1 MKKFMRKLRKHE
13 KIVRAAVALVV
24 LGVARFVF
32 EDAGIVYPI
41 LCGVSALLAGGD
53 VLSEAVVNIFHGEV
67 FDENFLMCIA
77 AVGAFFI
84 GEYPEAAAVM
94 IFYQVGEYFQQR
106 AVGKS
111 RASISALMDI
121 RPDIAHLVGDDGTVR
136 DADPSDVAVGQ
147 MIEIRP
153 GERVPVDAKI
163 VEGQSWLDTSAL
175 SGESVPREV
184 RAGDEIFG
192 GSVNTS
198 GLLTARV
205 ERVFAESAVSRMLE
219 LVENASDKKAKAE
232 NFITSFARWY
242 TPTVVGLAAALAILP
257 PIFAGHFSDWLYRAL
272 VFLVVSC
279 PCALVISVPLGFFG
293 GIGGAAGQGVMVK
306 GGNYMET
313 LAGVDT
319 VLMDKTGTLTRGS
332 FDVQRVE
339 PKGMTEDELVDLVA
353 HAEMVS
359 PHPMAK
365 AVLTYYGKQTDASR
379 IGAAEEI
386 AGCGARA
393 LVDGHVI
400 CAGRRT
406 WIAEITGEEIAPA
419 DYAAIYVAVDGK
431 YAGFIEVADA
441 VKPDAKQAVA
451 DLKKAGVKRVVM
463 LTGDNEAIARRVAAE
478 LGIDEVHAELLPD
491 GKVDC
496 AEKIMQE
503 SGTTAFVGD
512 GINDAPLLARAD
524 VGIAMG
530 ALGSDAAIEAADV
543 VIMNDE
549 PSRIALAMAIA
560 RKTMAIVRGNVVLSL
575 AVKFAVLV
583 LAALGVVGMWTAVFA
598 DVGVAM
604 LAILNSMRTLRFAK
618 KVR

>member
-1 MKKFMRKLRKHE
+1 MTKKQKKMLTRIIICAVML
-13 KIVRAAVALVV
+13 VALQF
-24 LGVARFVF
+24 LPITGIPRFALYLAAYLVIGY
-32 EDAGIVYPI
+32 DILKKAGKGI
-41 LCGVSALLAGGD
+41 GNGR
-53 VLSEAVVNIFHGEV
+53 V
-67 FDENFLMCIA
+67 FDENFLMAIA
-77 AVGAFFI
+77 TIGAFALAI
-84 GEYPEAAAVM
+84 YEKSGDYNEAIAVM
-94 IFYQVGEYFQQR
+94 LFYQVGELFQSY

-111 RASISALMDI
+111 RKNISALMDI
-121 RPDIAHLVGDDGTVR
+121 RPDYANIEVDGKLEKVDPDEVSVGSIIV
-136 DADPSDVAVGQ
+136 VQ
-147 MIEIRP
+147 P
-153 GERVPVDAKI
+153 GEKVPLDGVI
-163 VEGQSWLDTSAL
+163 VEGTSSLNTSAL
-175 SGESVPREV
+175 TGESLPRDV
-184 RAGDEIFG
+184 KAGDEIFG

-365 AVLTYYGKQTDASR
+365 AVLTHYGKQPDASR

-463 LTGDNEAIARRVAAE
+463 LTGDNEAIAKRVAAE

-503 SGTTAFVGD
+503 GGTTAFVGD